1 MAETKRTTKK
11 TGKTSTKRAAKKKLV
26 IVESPTKVDS
36 VKKYLGSAYNIE
48 ATMGHLRD
56 LPKSQMGVDIEHD
69 FEPKYITIRGKGE
82 LIAKLKKKAKAADK
96 IYLATDPDREGEA
109 ISWHLANILN
119 IDPGSECRIT
129 FNEVTKNAVKEA
141 VKDARPIDMDLVDA
155 QQARRVLDRIVGYEI
170 SPLLWKKVKKGLS
183 AGRVQSVV
191 TRLVVDREREIEAFD
206 PKEYW
211 SIDLKLTNDKGKLPF
226 GASFYGSA
234 AGKKIALENEEDTT
248 KIAEAL
254 KTADYT
260 VTKITKKETK
270 RRSAPPFTTSTMQQE
285 ASRKLNFTTRRTMVA
300 AQQLYEMGYIT
311 YMRTDSLRIA
321 AVAQNEARAFIADK
335 YGDSF
340 VPPTPKVYRAK
351 KSAQDAHEAI
361 RPTFAA
367 NTPESLKEKLKADH
381 YKLYRLIWMRFIAS
395 QMSDAVLDTVNAEIC
410 ADDYMVKANGSSIK
424 FAGFMTLYVEGKDEA
439 EENDKITLK
448 LNDDGEVIKAYL
460 TTDDSDDEDYDETG
474 YFESIK
480 SSYIR
485 LREKKSSSSDTNDY
499 DFKNDDSDDVNFYL
513 KPSGSSVDY
522 DEFKDEVEDGDKI
535 GLITNSDDEVT
546 RVYIISSSSSG
557 DDEDDGEISSISD
570 DDLKLSGVSTKFY
583 IDDPD
588 DVDVDVDDGEETIK
602 DYDDL
607 VEAVDEDRKT
617 AEVTITY
624 DDDNYVTK
632 IEGQITQAKG
642 DLQSIDTDDRIIKL
656 KFNSGNTTEYE
667 YKSNVKIDLRYYS
680 EDDPFLTDLFPE
692 EMCRDTFYFIFYL
705 DDHTLDRYLELK
717 REKTALLEKG
727 EYDVAHRREI
737 AFAYGKML
745 SYSDEGIERLLGKTA
760 QVKES

>member
-439 EENDKITLK
+439 EEKAGKLPELTEGQKLKLKELNPAQHFTQPPPRYTEASLVKAMEEDGIGRPSTYAPTIATITARGYVAREGKSLYPTELGYIVTDLMKEYFKDIVDVAFTANMEDKIEDVADGDMNWKQVVREFYEPFEKTLK
-448 LNDDGEVIKAYL
+448 EA
-460 TTDDSDDEDYDETG
+460 E
-474 YFESIK
+474 
-480 SSYIR
+480 
-485 LREKKSSSSDTNDY
+485 EKIGDI
-499 DFKNDDSDDVNFYL
+499 
-513 KPSGSSVDY
+513 
-522 DEFKDEVEDGDKI
+522 EIKDEV
-535 GLITNSDDEVT
+535 SDVKCEKCG
-546 RVYIISSSSSG
+546 RMMVYKQG
-557 DDEDDGEISSISD
+557 
-570 DDLKLSGVSTKFY
+570 KF
-583 IDDPD
+583 
-588 DVDVDVDDGEETIK
+588 G
-602 DYDDL
+602 
-607 VEAVDEDRKT
+607 
-617 AEVTITY
+617 
-624 DDDNYVTK
+624 
-632 IEGQITQAKG
+632 
-642 DLQSIDTDDRIIKL
+642 
-656 KFNSGNTTEYE
+656 KFLACPG
-667 YKSNVKIDLRYYS
+667 
-680 EDDPFLTDLFPE
+680 FPE
-692 EMCRDTFYFIFYL
+692 CRNTKSINVELDAPCPKCGAKVYVRKSKKGTVFYTCERSPECDFISWDEPTKEKCPKCGGVL
-705 DDHTLDRYLELK
+705 MKK
-717 REKTALLEKG
+717 RAFN
-727 EYDVAHRREI
+727 RRGPI
-737 AFAYGKML
+737 
-745 SYSDEGIERLLGKTA
+745 SYVCFNEDCDYVRKP
-760 QVKES
+760 ESKSKKK